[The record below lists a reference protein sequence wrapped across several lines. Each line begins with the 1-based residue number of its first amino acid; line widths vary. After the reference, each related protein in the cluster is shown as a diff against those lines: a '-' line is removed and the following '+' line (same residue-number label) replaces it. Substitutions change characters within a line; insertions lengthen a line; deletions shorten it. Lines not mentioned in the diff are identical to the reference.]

1 MIQSIENKLATD
13 KKSRRIPTTKEF
25 LGNKQIND
33 KVYGMLQAM
42 STTAEVDGKIVRFVY
57 KKKVNKSEIAETLEV
72 SRQSISR
79 YFNKL
84 IRCGFLNEIK
94 VQSKNSCHFADA
106 YELPENSDLFVPVE
120 FETLVYLLDVTN
132 SDVIKV
138 YTYLFNKN
146 KQKKF
151 KYGSC
156 SKYEFTYKELATVLN
171 LSYQDKNNKKIKNI
185 LNALTLLGLIEC
197 SWNCQN
203 NEKSKFTLNVIR
215 KYVDKTAQ
223 HRRNENCYY
232 FEDKVYKRTR

>member
-1 MIQSIENKLATD
+1 MIQSIENKLAPD
-13 KKSRRIPTTKEF
+13 NKSRRIPTTKEF

-42 STTAEVDGKIVRFVY
+42 STTAKVDDKIVRFVY
-57 KKKVNKSEIAETLEV
+57 KKKVNKSEIAENFGV

-84 IRCGFLNEIK
+84 IKCGFLNEIK
-94 VQSKNSCHFADA
+94 VKSRDNCHLADA

-132 SDVIKV
+132 ADVIKV
-138 YTYLFNKN
+138 YTYLFNKD
-146 KQKKF
+146 KCKKF
-151 KYGSC
+151 SYGSNG
-156 SKYEFTYKELATVLN
+156 KYEFTYKELSSVLN
-171 LSYQDKNNKKIKNI
+171 LSYQNKTNQKIKNI

-197 SWNCQN
+197 SWNHKF
-203 NEKSKFTLNVIR
+203 NEKSKFTLNIIR

-223 HRRNENCYY
+223 HKRNENCYY
-232 FEDKVYKRTR
+232 FESRHIRGNK